1 MTTADATPARPA
13 PPACNTS
20 TPGMISEKKEAASVP
35 AMIGAQPPEAGKRDS
50 IIRLHCGATRQET
63 SAKARVRDTV
73 MSSAAAQPLSLDAAS
88 ALEGARRIVVKIGS
102 SLLID
107 PATRRPTRDWLTAVA
122 ADLAALRARG
132 CEVIVVSS
140 GSIALGR
147 GRLPDLGARLEDK
160 QAAASVGQ
168 SLLMAA
174 WSAALEP
181 HGLIAGQVLLTRDD
195 TERRRRWLNARATVQ
210 ALLAHGVVPI
220 VNENDTVATEEIR
233 YGDNDR
239 LAARTAQL
247 ARADLLVLLSDVD
260 GLYTADPRRD
270 PGAAHLPLIESLTP
284 DIIAMGGGANADAG
298 VGTGG
303 MATKLAAAQ
312 IARSAG
318 CATLIASG
326 QTLAPLSAICNGA
339 RATLIA
345 APDGPM
351 AAYKQWIA
359 GSLSPA
365 GTLTLDT
372 GAVTALKAGKSLL
385 PAGVVAVSG
394 AFEKGDCVRLID
406 ADRRAVGVGLAAYA
420 ADEAARIRGRRSDE
434 IEAVLG
440 YRGASVLI
448 HRDDMVLDDR

>member
-1 MTTADATPARPA
+1 MSQAVAL
-13 PPACNTS
+13 PPS
-20 TPGMISEKKEAASVP
+20 PSR
-35 AMIGAQPPEAGKRDS
+35 GA
-50 IIRLHCGATRQET
+50 
-63 SAKARVRDTV
+63 
-73 MSSAAAQPLSLDAAS
+73 DAAS
-88 ALEGARRIVVKIGS
+88 ALAAARRVVVKIGS

-107 PATRRPTRDWLTAVA
+107 AATRRPTRDWLAAVA
-122 ADLAALRARG
+122 SDLAALKTEGR
-132 CEVIVVSS
+132 EVIVVSS

-147 GRLPDLGARLEDK
+147 GRLPNLGARLEDK

-174 WSAALEP
+174 WSEALAP

-195 TERRRRWLNARATVQ
+195 TERRRRWLNARATIQ
-210 ALLAHGVVPI
+210 ALLTHGVIPI

-247 ARADLLVLLSDVD
+247 ARADLLILLSDVD

-270 PGAAHLPLIESLTP
+270 PNAAHLPLIETLST
-284 DIIAMGGGANADAG
+284 DILAMGGGANADAG

-326 QTLAPLSAICNGA
+326 QLLSPLSAIRDGA

-365 GTLTLDT
+365 GTLTLDA

-385 PAGVVAVSG
+385 PAGVTGVSG
-394 AFEKGDCVRLID
+394 DFEKGDCVRLTD
-406 ADRRAVGVGLAAYA
+406 PDGRSVGVGLAAYA
-420 ADEAARIRGRRSDE
+420 ADEAARLRGRRSDE
-434 IEAVLG
+434 IETLLG

>member
-1 MTTADATPARPA
+1 MSQR
-13 PPACNTS
+13 
-20 TPGMISEKKEAASVP
+20 AALPVGP
-35 AMIGAQPPEAGKRDS
+35 N
-50 IIRLHCGATRQET
+50 
-63 SAKARVRDTV
+63 
-73 MSSAAAQPLSLDAAS
+73 AAS
-88 ALEGARRIVVKIGS
+88 ALGAARRVVVKIGS

-107 PATRRPTRDWLTAVA
+107 AATRQPTRDWLAAVA
-122 ADLAALRARG
+122 SDLAALKTEGR
-132 CEVIVVSS
+132 EVIVVSS

-147 GRLPDLGARLEDK
+147 GRLPALGARLEDK

-174 WSAALEP
+174 WSGALDP

-195 TERRRRWLNARATVQ
+195 TERRRRWLNARATVE
-210 ALLAHGVVPI
+210 ALLTHGVIPI

-247 ARADLLVLLSDVD
+247 ARADLLILLSDVD
-260 GLYTADPRRD
+260 GLYTADPHRD
-270 PGAAHLPLIESLTP
+270 PNAAHLPLIETLSP
-284 DIIAMGGGANADAG
+284 DILAMGGGANADAG

-318 CATLIASG
+318 CATIIASG
-326 QTLAPLSAICNGA
+326 QTLSPLSAIRDGA

-359 GSLSPA
+359 GSLSPT
-365 GTLTLDT
+365 GVLTLDA
-372 GAVTALKAGKSLL
+372 GAVAALKAGKSLL
-385 PAGVVAVSG
+385 PAGVTGVSG

-406 ADRRAVGVGLAAYA
+406 PDGRAVGVGLAAYA
-420 ADEAARIRGRRSDE
+420 ADEAARLRGRRSDE
-434 IEAVLG
+434 IETLLG

>member
-1 MTTADATPARPA
+1 MSQR
-13 PPACNTS
+13 
-20 TPGMISEKKEAASVP
+20 AALP
-35 AMIGAQPPEAGKRDS
+35 IGPN
-50 IIRLHCGATRQET
+50 
-63 SAKARVRDTV
+63 
-73 MSSAAAQPLSLDAAS
+73 AAS
-88 ALEGARRIVVKIGS
+88 ALGAARRVVVKIGS

-107 PATRRPTRDWLTAVA
+107 AATRQPTRDWLAAVA
-122 ADLAALRARG
+122 SDLAALKAEGR
-132 CEVIVVSS
+132 EVIVVSS

-147 GRLPDLGARLEDK
+147 GRLPALGVRLEDK

-174 WSAALEP
+174 WSGALDP

-195 TERRRRWLNARATVQ
+195 TERRRRWLNARATVE
-210 ALLAHGVVPI
+210 ALLTHGVIPI

-247 ARADLLVLLSDVD
+247 ARADLLILLSDVD
-260 GLYTADPRRD
+260 GLYTADPRRN
-270 PGAAHLPLIESLTP
+270 PNAAHLPLIETLSP
-284 DIIAMGGGANADAG
+284 DILAMGGGANADAG

-318 CATLIASG
+318 CATIIASG
-326 QTLAPLSAICNGA
+326 QTLSPLSAIRDGA

-359 GSLSPA
+359 GSLSPT
-365 GTLTLDT
+365 GVLTLDA

-385 PAGVVAVSG
+385 PAGVTGVSG

-406 ADRRAVGVGLAAYA
+406 SDGRAVGVGLAAYA
-420 ADEAARIRGRRSDE
+420 ADEAARLRGRRSDE
-434 IEAVLG
+434 IETLLG

>member
-1 MTTADATPARPA
+1 MSQR
-13 PPACNTS
+13 
-20 TPGMISEKKEAASVP
+20 AALPVGP
-35 AMIGAQPPEAGKRDS
+35 N
-50 IIRLHCGATRQET
+50 
-63 SAKARVRDTV
+63 
-73 MSSAAAQPLSLDAAS
+73 AAS
-88 ALEGARRIVVKIGS
+88 ALGAARRVVVKIGS

-107 PATRRPTRDWLTAVA
+107 AATRQPTRDWLAAVA
-122 ADLAALRARG
+122 SDLAALKAEGR
-132 CEVIVVSS
+132 EVIVVSS

-147 GRLPDLGARLEDK
+147 GRLPTLGARLEDK

-174 WSAALEP
+174 WSGALDP

-195 TERRRRWLNARATVQ
+195 TERRRRWLNARATVE
-210 ALLAHGVVPI
+210 ALLTHGVIPI

-247 ARADLLVLLSDVD
+247 ARADLLILLSDVD

-270 PGAAHLPLIESLTP
+270 PNAAHLPLIETLSP
-284 DIIAMGGGANADAG
+284 DILAMGGGANADAG

-326 QTLAPLSAICNGA
+326 QTLSPLSAIRDGA

-359 GSLSPA
+359 GSLSPT
-365 GTLTLDT
+365 GVLTLDA

-385 PAGVVAVSG
+385 PAGVTGVSG

-406 ADRRAVGVGLAAYA
+406 PDGRAVGVGLAAYA
-420 ADEAARIRGRRSDE
+420 ADEAARLRGRRSDE
-434 IEAVLG
+434 IETLLG

>member
-1 MTTADATPARPA
+1 MSQAASPAARP
-13 PPACNTS
+13 
-20 TPGMISEKKEAASVP
+20 
-35 AMIGAQPPEAGKRDS
+35 
-50 IIRLHCGATRQET
+50 
-63 SAKARVRDTV
+63 
-73 MSSAAAQPLSLDAAS
+73 DAVS
-88 ALEGARRIVVKIGS
+88 ALEAARRVVVKIGS

-107 PATRRPTRDWLTAVA
+107 AETRRPTRDWLA
-122 ADLAALRARG
+122 AMARDLAALKAGGR
-132 CEVIVVSS
+132 EVIVVSS

-147 GRLPDLGARLEDK
+147 GRLPALGARLEDK

-174 WSAALEP
+174 WSEALEP
-181 HGLIAGQVLLTRDD
+181 HGLVAGQVLLTRDD
-195 TERRRRWLNARATVQ
+195 TERRRRWLNGRATIE
-210 ALLAHGVVPI
+210 ALLAHGVIPV

-247 ARADLLVLLSDVD
+247 ARADLLILLSDVD

-270 PGAAHLPLIESLTP
+270 PAAAHLPLIENLTP
-284 DIIAMGGGANADAG
+284 EILAMGGGANADAG

-318 CATLIASG
+318 CVTLIASG
-326 QTLAPLSAICNGA
+326 QILSPLSAIRDGA

-365 GTLTLDT
+365 GELTLDA
-372 GAVTALKAGKSLL
+372 GAIVALRAGKSLL
-385 PAGVVAVSG
+385 PAGVTGVRG
-394 AFEKGDCVRLID
+394 DFEKGDCVRLISPEGQ
-406 ADRRAVGVGLAAYA
+406 AVGVGLAAYPA
-420 ADEAARIRGRRSDE
+420 EEAARIRGRRSDE
-434 IEAVLG
+434 IESILG
-440 YRGASVLI
+440 YRSASVLI
-448 HRDDMVLDDR
+448 HRDDLVLNDR

>member
-1 MTTADATPARPA
+1 MPPAVLLAQTVDAADAL
-13 PPACNTS
+13 
-20 TPGMISEKKEAASVP
+20 AA
-35 AMIGAQPPEAGKRDS
+35 
-50 IIRLHCGATRQET
+50 
-63 SAKARVRDTV
+63 
-73 MSSAAAQPLSLDAAS
+73 
-88 ALEGARRIVVKIGS
+88 ARRIVVKVGS
-102 SLLID
+102 SLLVD
-107 PATRRPTRDWLTAVA
+107 AATRRVTAPWLAALA
-122 ADLAALRARG
+122 ADLARLRAEGR
-132 CEVIVVSS
+132 EVIVVSS

-147 GRLPDLGARLEDK
+147 GLLKGAAGARLEDK

-174 WSAALEP
+174 WQTAFAP
-181 HGLIAGQVLLTRDD
+181 HDLIVGQVLLTRDD

-210 ALLAHGVVPI
+210 ALLAHGVIPV

-239 LAARTAQL
+239 LAARAAQL

-270 PGAAHLPLIESLTP
+270 PAATHLPHIAVLTP
-284 DIIAMGGGANADAG
+284 EILAMGGGANADAG

-318 CATLIASG
+318 CATVIASG
-326 QTLAPLSAICNGA
+326 QVEAPLSAIGAGA

-359 GSLSPA
+359 GSLAPA
-365 GTLTLDT
+365 GELTLDD
-372 GAVTALKAGKSLL
+372 GAVTALKGGKSLL
-385 PAGVVAVSG
+385 PAGVTTVSG
-394 AFEKGDCVRLID
+394 AFEKGDCVRLCD
-406 ADRRAVGVGLAAYA
+406 TAGRAVGVGLVAYA

-434 IEAVLG
+434 IEGLLG
-440 YRGASVLI
+440 YRGAAVLI
-448 HRDDMVLDDR
+448 HRDDMVLNER

>member
-1 MTTADATPARPA
+1 MSQR
-13 PPACNTS
+13 
-20 TPGMISEKKEAASVP
+20 AALPVGP
-35 AMIGAQPPEAGKRDS
+35 N
-50 IIRLHCGATRQET
+50 
-63 SAKARVRDTV
+63 
-73 MSSAAAQPLSLDAAS
+73 AAS
-88 ALEGARRIVVKIGS
+88 ALGAARRVVVKIGS

-107 PATRRPTRDWLTAVA
+107 AATRQPTRDWLAAVA
-122 ADLAALRARG
+122 SDLAALKAEGR
-132 CEVIVVSS
+132 EVIVVSS

-147 GRLPDLGARLEDK
+147 GRLPALGARLEDK

-174 WSAALEP
+174 WSGALDP

-195 TERRRRWLNARATVQ
+195 TERRRRWLNARATVE
-210 ALLAHGVVPI
+210 ALLTHGVIPI

-247 ARADLLVLLSDVD
+247 ARADLLILLSDVD

-270 PGAAHLPLIESLTP
+270 PTAAHLPLIETLSP
-284 DIIAMGGGANADAG
+284 DILAMGGGANADAG

-326 QTLAPLSAICNGA
+326 QLLSPLSAIRDGA

-345 APDGPM
+345 APDGPL

-359 GSLSPA
+359 GSLSPT
-365 GTLTLDT
+365 GVLTLDA

-385 PAGVVAVSG
+385 PAGVTGVSG
-394 AFEKGDCVRLID
+394 GFEKGDCVRLID
-406 ADRRAVGVGLAAYA
+406 PDGRAVGVGLAAYA
-420 ADEAARIRGRRSDE
+420 ADEAARLRGRRSDE
-434 IEAVLG
+434 IETLLG

>member
-1 MTTADATPARPA
+1 
-13 PPACNTS
+13 
-20 TPGMISEKKEAASVP
+20 
-35 AMIGAQPPEAGKRDS
+35 
-50 IIRLHCGATRQET
+50 
-63 SAKARVRDTV
+63 
-73 MSSAAAQPLSLDAAS
+73 MSQAAALPLRLDAAS
-88 ALEGARRIVVKIGS
+88 ALRGARRVVVKIGS

-107 PATRRPTRDWLTAVA
+107 PATRRPTRDWLTATA
-122 ADLAALRARG
+122 ADLAALRAEGR
-132 CEVIVVSS
+132 EVIVVSS

-147 GRLPDLGARLEDK
+147 GRLPKLGARLEDK

-181 HGLIAGQVLLTRDD
+181 HGLVAGQVLLTRDD

-210 ALLAHGVVPI
+210 ALLAHGVVPV

-247 ARADLLVLLSDVD
+247 ARADLLILLSDVD

-270 PGAAHLPLIESLTP
+270 PTAVHLPLIESLTP
-284 DIIAMGGGANADAG
+284 DILAMGGGANADAG

-326 QTLAPLSAICNGA
+326 QTLSPLAAIRDGA

-345 APDGPM
+345 APDGPL

-365 GTLTLDT
+365 GILTLDP
-372 GAVTALKAGKSLL
+372 GAVAALRAGKSLL
-385 PAGVVAVSG
+385 PAGVAGVSG
-394 AFEKGDCVRLID
+394 GFEKGDCVRLID
-406 ADRRAVGVGLAAYA
+406 ADGRAVGVGLAAYA

-440 YRGASVLI
+440 YRGPSVLI

>member
-1 MTTADATPARPA
+1 MYQR
-13 PPACNTS
+13 
-20 TPGMISEKKEAASVP
+20 AALPVGP
-35 AMIGAQPPEAGKRDS
+35 N
-50 IIRLHCGATRQET
+50 
-63 SAKARVRDTV
+63 
-73 MSSAAAQPLSLDAAS
+73 AAS
-88 ALEGARRIVVKIGS
+88 ALGAARRVVVKIGS

-107 PATRRPTRDWLTAVA
+107 PATRRPARDWLAAVA
-122 ADLAALRARG
+122 SDLAALRSEGR
-132 CEVIVVSS
+132 EVIVVSS

-147 GRLPDLGARLEDK
+147 GRLPGLGARLEDK

-174 WSAALEP
+174 WSEALAP
-181 HGLIAGQVLLTRDD
+181 HALVAGQVLLTRDD
-195 TERRRRWLNARATVQ
+195 TERRRRWLNARATVE
-210 ALLAHGVVPI
+210 ALLTHGVIPI

-247 ARADLLVLLSDVD
+247 ARADLLILLSDVD

-270 PGAAHLPLIESLTP
+270 PNAVHLPLIDSLTP
-284 DIIAMGGGANADAG
+284 DILAMGGGANADAG

-318 CATLIASG
+318 CATIIASG
-326 QTLAPLSAICNGA
+326 QTLLPQTLSPQTLSPLSAIRDGA

-365 GTLTLDT
+365 GTLTLDA
-372 GAVTALKAGKSLL
+372 GAVAALTAGKSLL
-385 PAGVVAVSG
+385 PAGITALSG
-394 AFEKGDCVRLID
+394 AFEKGDCVRLIAPD
-406 ADRRAVGVGLAAYA
+406 GRSVGVGLAAYA
-420 ADEAARIRGRRSDE
+420 ADEAARIRGRRSEE
-434 IEAVLG
+434 IEALLG
-440 YRGASVLI
+440 YRGPSVLI

>member
-1 MTTADATPARPA
+1 MSQR
-13 PPACNTS
+13 
-20 TPGMISEKKEAASVP
+20 AALPVGP
-35 AMIGAQPPEAGKRDS
+35 N
-50 IIRLHCGATRQET
+50 
-63 SAKARVRDTV
+63 
-73 MSSAAAQPLSLDAAS
+73 AAS
-88 ALEGARRIVVKIGS
+88 ALSAARRVVVKIGS

-107 PATRRPTRDWLTAVA
+107 AATRQPTRDWLAAVA
-122 ADLAALRARG
+122 SDLAALKTEGR
-132 CEVIVVSS
+132 EVIVVSS

-147 GRLPDLGARLEDK
+147 GRLPALGARLEDK

-174 WSAALEP
+174 WSGALDP

-195 TERRRRWLNARATVQ
+195 TERRRRWLNARATVE
-210 ALLAHGVVPI
+210 ALLTHGVIPI

-247 ARADLLVLLSDVD
+247 ARADLLILLSDVD

-270 PGAAHLPLIESLTP
+270 PDAAHLPFIETLSP
-284 DIIAMGGGANADAG
+284 DILAMGGGANADAG

-318 CATLIASG
+318 CATIIASG
-326 QTLAPLSAICNGA
+326 QTLSPLSAIRDGA

-359 GSLSPA
+359 GSLSPT
-365 GTLTLDT
+365 GVLTLDA
-372 GAVTALKAGKSLL
+372 GAVAALKAGKSLL
-385 PAGVVAVSG
+385 PAGVTGVSG

-406 ADRRAVGVGLAAYA
+406 PDGRAVGVGLAAYA
-420 ADEAARIRGRRSDE
+420 ADEAARLRGRRSDE
-434 IEAVLG
+434 IETLLG

>member
-1 MTTADATPARPA
+1 MSQR
-13 PPACNTS
+13 
-20 TPGMISEKKEAASVP
+20 AALPVGP
-35 AMIGAQPPEAGKRDS
+35 N
-50 IIRLHCGATRQET
+50 
-63 SAKARVRDTV
+63 
-73 MSSAAAQPLSLDAAS
+73 AAS
-88 ALEGARRIVVKIGS
+88 ALGAARRVVVKIGS

-107 PATRRPTRDWLTAVA
+107 AATRQPTRDWLAAVA
-122 ADLAALRARG
+122 SDLAALKAEGR
-132 CEVIVVSS
+132 EVIVVSS

-147 GRLPDLGARLEDK
+147 GRLPALGARLEDK

-174 WSAALEP
+174 WSGALDP

-195 TERRRRWLNARATVQ
+195 TERRRRWLNARATVE
-210 ALLAHGVVPI
+210 ALLTHGVIPI

-270 PGAAHLPLIESLTP
+270 PNAAHLPLIETLSP
-284 DIIAMGGGANADAG
+284 DILAMGGGANADAG

-318 CATLIASG
+318 CATIIASG
-326 QTLAPLSAICNGA
+326 QTLSPLNAIRDGA

-359 GSLSPA
+359 GSLSPT
-365 GTLTLDT
+365 GTLTLDA

-385 PAGVVAVSG
+385 PAGVTAVSG
-394 AFEKGDCVRLID
+394 GFEKGDCVRLID
-406 ADRRAVGVGLAAYA
+406 PNGRAVGVGLAAYA
-420 ADEAARIRGRRSDE
+420 ADEAARLCGRRSDE
-434 IEAVLG
+434 IETLLG

-448 HRDDMVLDDR
+448 HRDDMVLEDR

>member
-1 MTTADATPARPA
+1 
-13 PPACNTS
+13 
-20 TPGMISEKKEAASVP
+20 
-35 AMIGAQPPEAGKRDS
+35 
-50 IIRLHCGATRQET
+50 
-63 SAKARVRDTV
+63 
-73 MSSAAAQPLSLDAAS
+73 MSQAAALPPRPDSATSAAS
-88 ALEGARRIVVKIGS
+88 ALRAARRIVVKIGS

-107 PATRRPTRDWLTAVA
+107 AETRRPTRDWLAAVA
-122 ADLAALRARG
+122 SDLAVLKAEGR
-132 CEVIVVSS
+132 EVIVVSS

-147 GRLPDLGARLEDK
+147 GRLPKLGARLEDK

-174 WSAALEP
+174 WSEALAP
-181 HGLIAGQVLLTRDD
+181 HDLVVGQVLLTRDD
-195 TERRRRWLNARATVQ
+195 TERRRRWLNARATVE
-210 ALLAHGVVPI
+210 ALLGHGVIPV

-247 ARADLLVLLSDVD
+247 ARADLLILLSDVD

-270 PGAAHLPLIESLTP
+270 PTAAHLPLIETLSP
-284 DIIAMGGGANADAG
+284 DILAMGGGANTQAG

-318 CATLIASG
+318 CATIIASG
-326 QTLAPLSAICNGA
+326 QTLAPLSAVQAGA

-365 GTLTLDT
+365 GSLTLDG

-385 PAGVVAVSG
+385 PAGVTAVSG
-394 AFEKGDCVRLID
+394 DFEKGDCVRLTD
-406 ADRRAVGVGLAAYA
+406 PEGRAVGVGLAAYA
-420 ADEAARIRGRRSDE
+420 ADEAVRIRGRRSDE
-434 IEAVLG
+434 IEAILG

-448 HRDDMVLDDR
+448 HRDDMVLDER

>member
-1 MTTADATPARPA
+1 MSQR
-13 PPACNTS
+13 
-20 TPGMISEKKEAASVP
+20 AALPVGP
-35 AMIGAQPPEAGKRDS
+35 N
-50 IIRLHCGATRQET
+50 
-63 SAKARVRDTV
+63 
-73 MSSAAAQPLSLDAAS
+73 AAS
-88 ALEGARRIVVKIGS
+88 ALGAARRVVVKIGS

-107 PATRRPTRDWLTAVA
+107 PATRRPARDWLAAVA
-122 ADLAALRARG
+122 SDLAALRSEGR
-132 CEVIVVSS
+132 EVIVVSS

-147 GRLPDLGARLEDK
+147 GRLPGLGARLEDK

-174 WSAALEP
+174 WSEALAP
-181 HGLIAGQVLLTRDD
+181 HALVAGQVLLTRDD
-195 TERRRRWLNARATVQ
+195 TERRRRWLNARATVE
-210 ALLAHGVVPI
+210 ALLTHGVIPI

-247 ARADLLVLLSDVD
+247 ARADLLILLSDVD

-270 PGAAHLPLIESLTP
+270 PNAVHLPLIDSLTP
-284 DIIAMGGGANADAG
+284 DILAMGGGANADAG

-318 CATLIASG
+318 CATIIASG
-326 QTLAPLSAICNGA
+326 QTLLPQTLSPQTLSPLSAIRDGA

-365 GTLTLDT
+365 GTLTLDA
-372 GAVTALKAGKSLL
+372 GAVAALTAGKSLL
-385 PAGVVAVSG
+385 PAGITALSG
-394 AFEKGDCVRLID
+394 AFEKGDCVRLIAPD
-406 ADRRAVGVGLAAYA
+406 GRSVGVGLAAYA
-420 ADEAARIRGRRSDE
+420 ADEAARIRGRRSEE
-434 IEAVLG
+434 IEALLG
-440 YRGASVLI
+440 YRGPSVLI

>member
-1 MTTADATPARPA
+1 MSQR
-13 PPACNTS
+13 
-20 TPGMISEKKEAASVP
+20 AALPVGP
-35 AMIGAQPPEAGKRDS
+35 N
-50 IIRLHCGATRQET
+50 
-63 SAKARVRDTV
+63 
-73 MSSAAAQPLSLDAAS
+73 AAS
-88 ALEGARRIVVKIGS
+88 ALGAARRVVVKIGS

-107 PATRRPTRDWLTAVA
+107 AATRQPTRDWLAAVA
-122 ADLAALRARG
+122 SDLAALKADGR
-132 CEVIVVSS
+132 EVIVVSS

-147 GRLPDLGARLEDK
+147 GRLPALGARLEDK

-174 WSAALEP
+174 WSGALDP

-195 TERRRRWLNARATVQ
+195 TERRRRWLNARATVE
-210 ALLAHGVVPI
+210 ALLTHGVIPI

-247 ARADLLVLLSDVD
+247 ARADLLILLSDVD

-270 PGAAHLPLIESLTP
+270 PNAVHLPLIETLTP
-284 DIIAMGGGANADAG
+284 DILAMGGGANADAG

-318 CATLIASG
+318 CATIIASG
-326 QTLAPLSAICNGA
+326 QTLSPLSAIRDGA

-359 GSLSPA
+359 GSLSPT
-365 GTLTLDT
+365 GVLTLDA

-385 PAGVVAVSG
+385 PAGVTAVSG
-394 AFEKGDCVRLID
+394 GFEKGDCVRLID
-406 ADRRAVGVGLAAYA
+406 PDGRAVGVGLAAYA
-420 ADEAARIRGRRSDE
+420 ADDAARLRGRRSDE
-434 IEAVLG
+434 IETLLG

>member
-1 MTTADATPARPA
+1 MSQRAALPAGP
-13 PPACNTS
+13 N
-20 TPGMISEKKEAASVP
+20 
-35 AMIGAQPPEAGKRDS
+35 
-50 IIRLHCGATRQET
+50 
-63 SAKARVRDTV
+63 
-73 MSSAAAQPLSLDAAS
+73 AAS
-88 ALEGARRIVVKIGS
+88 ALGAARRVVVKIGS

-107 PATRRPTRDWLTAVA
+107 AATRRPTRDWLAAVA
-122 ADLAALRARG
+122 SDLAALRAEGR
-132 CEVIVVSS
+132 EVIVVSS

-174 WSAALEP
+174 WSEALAP
-181 HGLIAGQVLLTRDD
+181 HGLVAGQVLLTRDD

-247 ARADLLVLLSDVD
+247 ARADLLILLSDVD

-270 PGAAHLPLIESLTP
+270 PNAAHLPLIETLSP
-284 DIIAMGGGANADAG
+284 DILAMGGGANADAG

-318 CATLIASG
+318 CATIIASG
-326 QTLAPLSAICNGA
+326 QTLSPLTAIRDGA

-345 APDGPM
+345 APNGPM

-365 GTLTLDT
+365 GELRLDA
-372 GAVTALKAGKSLL
+372 GAVAALQAGKSLL
-385 PAGVVAVSG
+385 PAGVTTVSG
-394 AFEKGDCVRLID
+394 DFEKGDCVRLTD
-406 ADRRAVGVGLAAYA
+406 PAGLSVGVGLAAYA
-420 ADEAARIRGRRSDE
+420 AEDAARIRGRRSDE
-434 IEAVLG
+434 IEAILG

-448 HRDDMVLDDR
+448 HRDDMVLADR

>member
-1 MTTADATPARPA
+1 MSQ
-13 PPACNTS
+13 C
-20 TPGMISEKKEAASVP
+20 AALPVGP
-35 AMIGAQPPEAGKRDS
+35 N
-50 IIRLHCGATRQET
+50 
-63 SAKARVRDTV
+63 
-73 MSSAAAQPLSLDAAS
+73 AAS
-88 ALEGARRIVVKIGS
+88 ALSAARRVVVKIGS

-107 PATRRPTRDWLTAVA
+107 AATRQPTRDWLAAVA
-122 ADLAALRARG
+122 SDLAALKAEGR
-132 CEVIVVSS
+132 EVIVVSS

-147 GRLPDLGARLEDK
+147 GRLPALGARLEDK

-174 WSAALEP
+174 WSEALAP

-195 TERRRRWLNARATVQ
+195 TERRRRWLNARATIQ
-210 ALLAHGVVPI
+210 ALLTHGVIPI

-247 ARADLLVLLSDVD
+247 ARADLLILLSDVD

-270 PGAAHLPLIESLTP
+270 PNAAHLPFIETLSP
-284 DIIAMGGGANADAG
+284 DILAMGGGANADAG

-318 CATLIASG
+318 CATIIASG
-326 QTLAPLSAICNGA
+326 QTLSPLSAIRDGA

-359 GSLSPA
+359 GSLSPT
-365 GTLTLDT
+365 GVLTLDA
-372 GAVTALKAGKSLL
+372 GAVAALKAGKSLL
-385 PAGVVAVSG
+385 PAGVTGVSG
-394 AFEKGDCVRLID
+394 GFEKGDCVRLID
-406 ADRRAVGVGLAAYA
+406 PDGRAVGVGLAAYA
-420 ADEAARIRGRRSDE
+420 ADEAARLRGRRSDE
-434 IEAVLG
+434 IETLLG